1 MIDILWNPNNEQS
14 QSYNSF
20 SLSKLNECRRTSGE
34 RTLFYFIDAKEFAI
48 AFRTVIFFF
57 FFQIVDA

>member
-1 MIDILWNPNNEQS
+1 MIDILCHPNNEQS

-20 SLSKLNECRRTSGE
+20 SLSKLNECQRTSEE

-48 AFRTVIFFF
+48 AFRRVIFF